1 MEKRLIL
8 PLLAVI
14 TLGVVILP
22 ETYALFAGQHNFY
35 DTTQSGNQIPCEK
48 CHSDIY
54 QELLQPGETNRVHL
68 IPLGCTKCHITV
80 APNAEGLTQG
90 PGGQF
95 HAAATIACLDC
106 HGATLPHDARDDYH
120 SGPGIPKYTNCLV
133 CHKAFSIRIPI
144 TTASA
149 LQVFSPNETHKS
161 FAEGAI
167 NSSLLKG
174 ANEACI
180 SCHTHVSVNI
190 TWKKPYAMTMK
201 ANVNNNGTWSINN
214 ISGSGNITYSTS
226 G

>member
-1 MEKRLIL
+1 MERRFML

-14 TLGVVILP
+14 ALGVIILP
-22 ETYALFAGQHNFY
+22 ETYALFSGQHNFY

-48 CHSDIY
+48 CHSDIL
-54 QELLQPGETNRVHL
+54 QELQQPGETNFVHL
-68 IPLGCTKCHITV
+68 MGEGCLKCHITV
-80 APNAEGLTQG
+80 APNAEGLIQG

-106 HGATLPHDARDDYH
+106 HGATLPSGSEFH
-120 SGPGIPKYTNCLV
+120 GPGAQCLT
-133 CHKAFSIRIPI
+133 CHKTSPFSVPV
-144 TTASA
+144 TSASA
-149 LQVFSPNETHKS
+149 LQIFLPNETHKS

-174 ANEACI
+174 ANEACVG
-180 SCHTHVSVNI
+180 CHTHISVNI
-190 TWKKPYAMTMK
+190 TWTKPYAMTMK

-214 ISGSGNITYSTS
+214 MSGSGNITSHTS